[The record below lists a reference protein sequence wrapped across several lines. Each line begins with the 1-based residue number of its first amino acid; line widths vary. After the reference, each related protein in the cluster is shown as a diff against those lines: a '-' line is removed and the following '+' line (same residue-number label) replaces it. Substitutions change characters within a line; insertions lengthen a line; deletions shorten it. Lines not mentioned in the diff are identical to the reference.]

1 MDILVKQRHSWVGHI
16 SDIIAVDNPL
26 YKGKRTEEQKEMYS
40 ALMGR
45 RCLVGWFFFFLNDRA
60 PTEFSP
66 LPLPAALP
74 ILWGRPAPLPRCRAR
89 GTRARRPRLV
99 LQPPSRNQVVLDAP
113 LVRQPPDDEV
123 PPIAC
128 LQRSQG

>member
-1 MDILVKQRHSWVGHI
+1 MTTMFPRYQRFSYYPAHT
-16 SDIIAVDNPL
+16 DTARL
-26 YKGKRTEEQKEMYS
+26 
-40 ALMGR
+40 
-45 RCLVGWFFFFLNDRA
+45 FFFFLNDRA